1 MQRFTP
7 QVKLHTLDVR
17 RSGKTWKQVQQ
28 SIIKTFGIDPPSIR
42 AMEKWEKEIDREKLS
57 RIIVDQTKKQLPKI
71 ELEARQQMLQ
81 GLMPLLWQARDAG
94 ADVEL
99 ETWLWFFSLIER
111 QLGSAKFDSFFSEYN
126 SRRPKGVPTQDSTPE
141 TSSEADSL

>member
-7 QVKLHTLDVR
+7 QVKLHALDER

-57 RIIVDQTKKQLPKI
+57 RIIVEQSRKQLPKV
-71 ELEARQQMLQ
+71 EGEALQQMVQ
-81 GLMPLLWQARDAG
+81 GLMPILWQARDAG

-99 ETWLWFFSLIER
+99 EGWLWLFSLIER
-111 QLGSAKFDSFFSEYN
+111 QLGSAKFDSFLSEYN
-126 SRRPKGVPTQDSTPE
+126 SRRSKGVPTQDSTPE
-141 TSSEADSL
+141 TNGDADSL

>member
-7 QVKLHTLDVR
+7 QVKLHALDVR
-17 RSGKTWKQVQQ
+17 KSGKTWKQVQQ

-57 RIIVDQTKKQLPKI
+57 QLMVDQTQKQLPKMAM
-71 ELEARQQMLQ
+71 EARQQMLQ

-111 QLGSAKFDSFFSEYN
+111 QLGSEKFDSFLSEYN
-126 SRRPKGVPTQDSTPE
+126 SRRTKGVPTQYLTPE
-141 TSSEADSL
+141 MRGGAYSP

>member
-7 QVKLHTLDVR
+7 QVKLHALDVR

-28 SIIKTFGIDPPSIR
+28 SIIKTFGIDSPSIR
-42 AMEKWEKEIDREKLS
+42 VMEKWEKEIDREKLS

-111 QLGSAKFDSFFSEYN
+111 QLGSAKFDTFFSEYN